1 MNWGAASGQVL
12 LLRETDSQAVNR
24 RVLNSVR
31 KAMTGCYREREREGE
46 REGEERERGRG
57 KTEREIGTI
66 VKRPELLA
74 FGVT

>member
-1 MNWGAASGQVL
+1 
-12 LLRETDSQAVNR
+12 
-24 RVLNSVR
+24 
-31 KAMTGCYREREREGE
+31 MTGCYREREREGE